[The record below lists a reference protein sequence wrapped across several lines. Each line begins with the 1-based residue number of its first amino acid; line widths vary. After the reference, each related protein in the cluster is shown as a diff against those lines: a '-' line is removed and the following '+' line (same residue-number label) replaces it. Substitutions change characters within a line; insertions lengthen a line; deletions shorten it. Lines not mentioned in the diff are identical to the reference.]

1 MLLSSPGAVQAM
13 ACANHSLQSYFSQA
27 EVFGELIVFPLLNMD
42 YIIFFNVVLKD
53 LVNFLSITTKTFLN
67 SC

>member
-1 MLLSSPGAVQAM
+1 M
-13 ACANHSLQSYFSQA
+13 ACANHSLQSCFSQA

-53 LVNFLSITTKTFLN
+53 LGKLSLN
-67 SC
+67 YS